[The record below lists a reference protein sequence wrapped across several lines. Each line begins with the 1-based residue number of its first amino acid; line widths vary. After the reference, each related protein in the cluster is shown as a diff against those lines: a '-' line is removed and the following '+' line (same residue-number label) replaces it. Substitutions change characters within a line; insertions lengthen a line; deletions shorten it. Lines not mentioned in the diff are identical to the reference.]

1 MREIEIKAKVHEL
14 EKILAA
20 LKVNGIVLGGEK
32 KQHDVVFCKP
42 GQKEY
47 EPNSQWLR
55 IRTENDSRTIFTLK
69 MDTGRKLDSIEH
81 ETEVSDAKELEAML
95 RLMGNEVFSDI
106 TKVRQKGKYGNIE
119 VCLDRVENL
128 GTYLEAEILAEDGV
142 DAQKI
147 MEELWAFFDRLG
159 ISRDDEE
166 TLGYDVLYKR
176 KHETLPSHSNAC

>member
-1 MREIEIKAKVHEL
+1 MREIEIKAKVHDL

-20 LKVNGIVLGGEK
+20 LKDNGVILGEEK

-55 IRTENDSRTIFTLK
+55 IRTENDTKTIFTLK

-81 ETEVSDAKELEAML
+81 ETEVADAKELEAML

-106 TKVRQKGKYGNIE
+106 TKVRQKGKQGTIE

-128 GTYLEAEILAEDGV
+128 GTYIEAEMLAEDTV
-142 DAQKI
+142 DAQNVI
-147 MEELWAFFDRLG
+147 EELWAFFEMLG
-159 ISRDDEE
+159 ISREDEE
-166 TLGYDVLYKR
+166 TLGYDVIYKR
-176 KHETLPSHSNAC
+176 KLDATLS